1 MRPETRLTL
10 CATLLVLAVLAIA
23 PVRSQESK
31 GKITLTVNPD
41 GSMSIEA
48 NLRVPLPP
56 EISIEADGAIDYNPS
71 AGESV
76 IQGTIDVTLAPSILA
91 TLPIRNANAS
101 FSGTENT
108 AKGTLG
114 LELVPNE
121 QIPVQG
127 ISANLDSNTDA
138 AGNTTINA
146 DGFFTIA
153 YIPPYGKDIK
163 NMTVLVSG
171 IKVALLSIAENLAS
185 STNNSIQVTKLQ
197 IGDPEL
203 LDTYAKST
211 FSATVLVVSSQV
223 TSVSGLLGITV
234 IDPEVLSKITAELQ
248 EQNLARI
255 RTWQAEGTYSAN
267 ASKIE
272 ASYNFY
278 LIGDVDTSVNA
289 MIDVYKELAQ
299 SGAIKDFDVR
309 LMPLFETRIFVKDSD
324 FKVTTSQGELQI
336 AVTGIVLKPPVE
348 RTPAGFRISPD
359 WISAAST
366 QLRETSQGLEFT
378 VQGNGVN
385 IMVSPEAPKPT
396 TATSSKVVWSDF
408 NVNLLSHLEF
418 ATAPVITTSAS
429 TATTTAP
436 ATTSAST
443 TITTSASIT
452 TSATTTTTSTTAAGP
467 AGLELPVLPVLI
479 VAVIIVIIV
488 LAAVMLLR
496 RKKQTAQIPPPP
508 PRPVQ

>member
-1 MRPETRLTL
+1 MRLETRITL
-10 CATLLVLAVLAIA
+10 CAMLLVLAVLAIA

-41 GSMSIEA
+41 GSMNIEA
-48 NLRVPLPP
+48 NLQVPLPP
-56 EISIEADGAIDYNPS
+56 EIISVEADGTIDYSPS

-76 IQGTIDVTLAPSILA
+76 VQGNIGIAVSPSILA
-91 TLPIRNANAS
+91 VLPIKNANMS
-101 FSGTENT
+101 FSGTETT

-121 QIPVQG
+121 QVPVQG
-127 ISANLDSNTDA
+127 ISANLDSSTDS

-171 IKVALLSIAENLAS
+171 IKIGLLSIAENLAY

-203 LDTYAKST
+203 FDTYAKST

-223 TSVSGLLGITV
+223 TSVSGLSGITV

-255 RTWQAEGTYSAN
+255 RMWQAEGTYSAN

-272 ASYNFY
+272 ASYNFH

-309 LMPLFETRIFVKDSD
+309 LMPLFETRIFVKASN
-324 FKVTTSQGELQI
+324 FKVTTSNSILQF
-336 AVTGIVLKPPVE
+336 AVTGIVLKPPIE
-348 RTPAGFRISPD
+348 RTLTGFRISPD
-359 WISAAST
+359 YITAAST
-366 QLRETSQGLEFT
+366 QLKETSQGLEII
-378 VQGNGVN
+378 VKGNGVD
-385 IMVSPEAPKPT
+385 IKVSPEAPKPT
-396 TATSSKVVWSDF
+396 TATSSQVVWPDF
-408 NVNLLSHLEF
+408 NVNLLSYLEF
-418 ATAPVITTSAS
+418 TGPGV
-429 TATTTAP
+429 
-436 ATTSAST
+436 
-443 TITTSASIT
+443 
-452 TSATTTTTSTTAAGP
+452 TTTTTTPTTSTSTATSASARPSGP
-467 AGLELPVLPVLI
+467 EPWLLA
-479 VAVIIVIIV
+479 VAVAIVVIVIIAATAV
-488 LAAVMLLR
+488 LLLR
-496 RKKQTAQIPPPP
+496 RKKQTTPFPKPSAPPI
-508 PRPVQ
+508 Q